1 MKTSSLIDLNTQNAL
16 SVVEYAGKGNSET
29 QYSAVNLN
37 HRYFL
42 RGIHQQEFAP
52 IELRY
57 FLKDAVQL
65 PVLSINN
72 RIKKRLLDIVISS
85 IAIVFFL
92 SWMIPLFAILIKL
105 DSRGP
110 VFFKQQRS
118 GRNNK
123 LFWCLKFRSMVL
135 NEECDSVQASDNDRR
150 ITKLGAFLRRTSFD
164 EFPQFFNVLAGDMSI
179 VGPRPHM
186 IAHTEMYGASIHDYM
201 KRLHIKQGVTGWA
214 QISGYR
220 GETTELWQMEKR
232 VSLDLWYLENWSFWL
247 DVKIICKTISAIF

>member
-42 RGIHQQEFAP
+42 RDIHQQEFAP

-72 RIKKRLLDIVISS
+72 RIKKRLLDIAISS

-110 VFFKQQRS
+110 VFL
-118 GRNNK
+118 NNK
-123 LFWCLKFRSMVL
+123 
-135 NEECDSVQASDNDRR
+135 D
-150 ITKLGAFLRRTSFD
+150 
-164 EFPQFFNVLAGDMSI
+164 LAETINCS
-179 VGPRPHM
+179 
-186 IAHTEMYGASIHDYM
+186 
-201 KRLHIKQGVTGWA
+201 GV
-214 QISGYR
+214 
-220 GETTELWQMEKR
+220 
-232 VSLDLWYLENWSFWL
+232 
-247 DVKIICKTISAIF
+247 